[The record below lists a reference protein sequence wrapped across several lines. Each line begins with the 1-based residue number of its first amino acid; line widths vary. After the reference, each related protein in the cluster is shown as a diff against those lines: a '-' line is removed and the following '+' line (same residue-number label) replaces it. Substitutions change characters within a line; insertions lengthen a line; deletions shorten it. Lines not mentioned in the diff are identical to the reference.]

1 MTGSDDTIHVMLLF
15 LSDTKYNASKNMV
28 QSFDYDEIDGKVQL
42 TNEAAVRY
50 LTQNGYQGKPVSLS
64 KIYLFASK
72 KVQKA
77 ITGPITRTDEA
88 TGKTIR
94 EDKT

>member
-50 LTQNGYQGKPVSLS
+50 LMQNGYQGKPVSLS

-77 ITGPITRTDEA
+77 ITGTIMRTDEA

-94 EDKT
+94 

>member
-50 LTQNGYQGKPVSLS
+50 LMQNGYQGKPVSLS

-72 KVQKA
+72 KSSESDYWNYNEN
-77 ITGPITRTDEA
+77 G
-88 TGKTIR
+88 
-94 EDKT
+94 

>member
-50 LTQNGYQGKPVSLS
+50 LMQNG
-64 KIYLFASK
+64 
-72 KVQKA
+72 
-77 ITGPITRTDEA
+77 
-88 TGKTIR
+88 
-94 EDKT
+94 